1 MLVSNQEFILKEIP
15 KFIPESS
22 KHIEF
27 WRGEKRKCIE
37 GLWVSGKWMP
47 GPLYFFVN
55 FWHIKLKKSK
65 HSKTETTERPFLRD
79 LEWEKAYLLMEAKG
93 FSGFELDDK
102 YTCDRLY
109 EYSVRKEN
117 ETLGLIPINN
127 KIYTPAREYLK
138 KHHDKN
144 YGKPLYEN
152 NCRNVMD
159 LESRGGG
166 KSYWA
171 AGAMIAQN
179 FLFDG
184 ATDYDEYLKGKQTGK
199 LLSSET
205 LVGSIDSKYSTN
217 LLDKFKLGFGELPGK
232 QEYNGKLFQSP
243 LYVENKGSL
252 ECNKF
257 IQAVRETKIGGN
269 WIEQGSRSKI
279 HHRSFSD
286 NPLAGNGTRPNATLI
301 EEVGFHNNLVDSLGA
316 LKDCTMNG
324 ASKFGY
330 IWMFGTGGD
339 NEGQGSAQMREVFY
353 APEEFDC
360 LVFEDEW
367 ENKGKICYFVQ
378 VTRTLNEFKDT
389 EGNTVIHL
397 AEKQVDKDRAKVK
410 NNAQNY
416 LHEITNRP
424 LKPSEAF
431 MSADHNI
438 FPVKDLGERLAEL
451 ETTKSIMDG
460 IWTGWLKINTET
472 GITEYKISD
481 DKPITEFPLKS
492 KNKNALGCIQIYEHP
507 YTEKPDRG
515 MYYSG
520 LDTYDDDDSST
531 TSLGSIFIVHALTR
545 RIVAEYTG
553 RPKTA
558 ADFYEISRRLLMY
571 YNAECCY
578 ENNKKGFGAYM
589 ENKNCLHFLAKTPN
603 SLKDVEN
610 VTIYETGNK
619 AYGVHASDE
628 VNKYARRLLRAWCLE
643 DAYNEPEN
651 VTNSH
656 KIRSMGLLKELI
668 NYYPKGNF
676 DRISAMGML
685 CILLEDRKKQ
695 TDAQVNAPIE
705 SVKDDFF
712 FRNYKGKSKNWGDKY
727 IKQN

>member
-1 MLVSNQEFILKEIP
+1 MVSNQEFIQKEVP

-22 KHIEF
+22 KHIEY
-27 WRGEKRKCIE
+27 WREQKRRCIE
-37 GLWVSGKWMP
+37 GYWVSGKYMP
-47 GPLYFFVN
+47 GPLYFYIN
-55 FWHIKLKKSK
+55 FWHIKLKKTK

-79 LEWEKAYLLMEAKG
+79 LEWEKAYILMECKG
-93 FSGFELDDK
+93 FSGFELDTQH
-102 YTCDRLY
+102 TCDRLY
-109 EYSVRKEN
+109 SYEVRKEN
-117 ETLGLIPINN
+117 EALNLIPTNN
-127 KIYTPAREYLK
+127 KIYIPAREYLRS
-138 KHHDKN
+138 HHSRN
-144 YGKPLYEN
+144 YGRPLYEN
-152 NCRNVMD
+152 NCKNVMD

-171 AGAMIAQN
+171 AGAMIGHN
-179 FLFDG
+179 FIFDG

-205 LVGSIDSKYSTN
+205 LVGSIDSKYSGN
-217 LLDKFKLGFGELPGK
+217 LLNKFKLGFGELPGK

-243 LYVENKGSL
+243 LYIENKGSL

-257 IQAVRETKIGGN
+257 IEAVREIKLGTN
-269 WIEQGSRSKI
+269 WVKQGSRSKI
-279 HHRSFSD
+279 HHRSFGD

-316 LKDCTMNG
+316 LRDCTMNG

-360 LVFEDEW
+360 LIFEDEW
-367 ENKGKICYFVQ
+367 ESKGKICYFVP

-389 EGNTVIHL
+389 EGNTVFDL
-397 AEKQVDKDRAKVK
+397 AERQVDKDRQKAK
-410 NNAQNY
+410 NNGQLY
-416 LHEITNRP
+416 LNEITNRP

-438 FPVKDLGERLAEL
+438 FPVRDLGERLGQM
-451 ETTKSIMDG
+451 ETTKSLEDS
-460 IWTGWLKINTET
+460 IWTGWLNINGE
-472 GITEYKISD
+472 GKVIYKVSD

-507 YTEKPDRG
+507 YQDSPERG

-520 LDTYDDDDSST
+520 MDTYDDDDSST
-531 TSLGSIFIVHALTR
+531 TSLGSIFIAHALTR

-558 ADFYEISRRLLMY
+558 NDFYEICRRLLIY
-571 YNAECCY
+571 YNAECNY
-578 ENNKKGFGAYM
+578 ENNKKGFYGYM
-589 ENKNCLHFLAKTPN
+589 DNKNQLHYLSRTPTC
-603 SLKDVEN
+603 LKDVEN
-610 VTIYETGNK
+610 ITIHETGNK
-619 AYGVHASDE
+619 SLGTNATEE
-628 VNKYARRLLRAWCLE
+628 VNKFARRTLRAWLLE
-643 DAYNEPEN
+643 SAYNEPEN

-656 KIRSMGLLKELI
+656 TVKSIGLLKELI

-685 CILLEDRKKQ
+685 TILLHDREKMTEQRANPK
-695 TDAQVNAPIE
+695 P
-705 SVKDDFF
+705 VKNLSKDPFF
-712 FRNYKGKSKNWGDKY
+712 KRQFMLKSHN
-727 IKQN
+727 N